1 MKLFNNLLL
10 SFAEAG
16 EETIDTV
23 KLITLVAISLLIL
36 SLLFVSSR
44 RRDFNTRSI
53 VYAAICIAL
62 SFALSFIKF
71 TFPFGGSVTLASF
84 VPLLIYSYFYG
95 PVKGLLA
102 GIVYGLLQF
111 VQDSWFLTPTQFL
124 LDYILAFSS
133 IALAGVFKNVLKGK
147 FAPVVTGVVT
157 VGIVRLIMHILA
169 GIIFFNAGYVY
180 PDLPQSSALLY
191 STVYNVLYVVPDILI
206 SLITIIVMIKGDYF
220 SKIADKIK
228 Q

>member
-10 SFAEAG
+10 NFAEAG